1 MAKEKL
7 EKSSKVSF
15 EIAEAEVNSWL
26 DYKKVDDLQREDQE
40 GQIKALISFV
50 QGGFLELNE
59 DKTFTHKLKFAVG
72 ESEATTQLTYKAR
85 LTEREISQKLHG
97 VKSDDG
103 DGRLLAHIQ
112 ALTGQAKGIIAAMDK
127 EDFKIARA
135 IAVFF
140 V

>member
-1 MAKEKL
+1 MAKEKA
-7 EKSSKVSF
+7 EKATKIPF
-15 EIAEAEVNSWL
+15 DIAEQEVLSWL
-26 DYKKVDDLQREDQE
+26 DYKKIDELQRENQE
-40 GQIKALISFV
+40 DQIKSLISFV
-50 QGGFLELNE
+50 QNGYLELNE
-59 DKTFTHKLKFAVG
+59 DKSFTHKLKFPVG
-72 ESEATTQLTYKAR
+72 EGESTSELKYKAR

-103 DGRLLAHIQ
+103 DGRLLAHVQ
-112 ALTGQAKGIIAAMDK
+112 ALTGQAKGIIAALDK

>member
-1 MAKEKL
+1 MAKEKA
-7 EKSSKVSF
+7 EKTSKVPF
-15 EIAEAEVNSWL
+15 EIAESEINSWL
-26 DYKKVDDLQREDQE
+26 DYKKIDELQRESQE
-40 GQIKALISFV
+40 DQIKSLISFV
-50 QGGFLELNE
+50 QSGYLELNE
-59 DKTFTHKLKFAVG
+59 DKTFTHKLKFPVG
-72 ESEATTQLTYKAR
+72 ENETTTELKYKAR

-103 DGRLLAHIQ
+103 DGRLLAHVQ
-112 ALTGQAKGIIAAMDK
+112 ALTGQPKGIIAALDK